1 MLCGLHFPVA
11 IFFRRTHNSDNA
23 LIKKAIFLEREDAIF
38 LEREDKFFL
47 KVIAM
52 ERTKEDKATRV
63 IAIGNQ
69 KGGVAKT
76 TNAVHIATALG
87 EMGRRCLIWDLDMN
101 HGATLHF
108 GIPSEGFLGTF
119 EVLIGEEQPEDVIIT
134 NEDEDVDLPENVH
147 LISARRN
154 LEKIDQ
160 ALVAKNKFIITQD
173 VLIKPLQ
180 NLRGRYDY
188 IFLDT
193 APNATT
199 PTIAAYKAAEL
210 FILSAMPDPFAIA
223 GLNDALA
230 DIQDAQR
237 HGNFR
242 LRLLGV
248 ILSGVD
254 RRTRLANTLNEYVD
268 QIFSPD
274 GRKSAK
280 FRTTISRSTVVPQA
294 QKLGKTLF
302 QTHAMHMVT
311 EQYRGIAREIEERLA
326 EYEKS
331 EIHERGEGQ
340 ALTIE
345 GVGNHG

>member
-1 MLCGLHFPVA
+1 MEQDQLGHETR
-11 IFFRRTHNSDNA
+11 I
-23 LIKKAIFLEREDAIF
+23 
-38 LEREDKFFL
+38 
-47 KVIAM
+47 IA
-52 ERTKEDKATRV
+52 V
-63 IAIGNQ
+63 GNQ

-76 TNAVHIATALG
+76 TNTVHLATALG
-87 EMGRRCLIWDLDMN
+87 EMGRQCLIWDLDMN

-119 EVLIGEEQPEDVIIT
+119 EVLIGEEQPQDVIIT
-134 NEDEDVDLPENVH
+134 NDDEDVELPEHVH
-147 LISARRN
+147 IIAARRN

-160 ALVAKNKFIITQD
+160 ALVAKNKFLITQD
-173 VLIKPLQ
+173 VLLKPLQ
-180 NLRGRYDY
+180 SLRGRYDY

-237 HGNFR
+237 HGNPHI
-242 LRLLGV
+242 RLLGV

-254 RRTRLANTLNEYVD
+254 KRTRLASTLNEYVE
-268 QIFSPD
+268 QIFAPD
-274 GRKSAK
+274 GRRSAK
-280 FRTTISRSTVVPQA
+280 FKTTISRSTVIPQA

-302 QTHAMHMVT
+302 QTHPTHTVT
-311 EQYRGIAREIEERLA
+311 EQYRALAREVETRLL
-326 EYEKS
+326 
-331 EIHERGEGQ
+331 G
-340 ALTIE
+340 LT
-345 GVGNHG
+345 GHHTNLGLYDAQVVR

>member
-1 MLCGLHFPVA
+1 MEQE
-11 IFFRRTHNSDNA
+11 IE
-23 LIKKAIFLEREDAIF
+23 ER
-38 LEREDKFFL
+38 KTQ
-47 KVIAM
+47 VIA
-52 ERTKEDKATRV
+52 V
-63 IAIGNQ
+63 GNQ

-76 TNAVHIATALG
+76 TNAVHIASALG
-87 EMGRRCLIWDLDMN
+87 ELGRRCLIWDLDMN

-108 GIPSEGFLGTF
+108 GISSEGFLGTF

-134 NEDEDVDLPENVH
+134 SEDEDVELPANVH
-147 LISARRN
+147 LIPARRN

-160 ALVAKNKFIITQD
+160 ALAAKNKFIIMQD

-199 PTIAAYKAAEL
+199 PTIAAYKAAEW

-237 HGNFR
+237 HGNHF

-254 RRTRLANTLNEYVD
+254 KRTRLANTLNEYVD

-274 GRKSAK
+274 RRSSAK

-302 QTHAMHMVT
+302 QTHPMHMVT
-311 EQYRGIAREIEERLA
+311 DQYREIVREIEERLA
-326 EYEKS
+326 AFKNSGPRQPREAQAVKV
-331 EIHERGEGQ
+331 RGISNNG
-340 ALTIE
+340 
-345 GVGNHG
+345 

>member
-1 MLCGLHFPVA
+1 MEQDHVA
-11 IFFRRTHNSDNA
+11 CD
-23 LIKKAIFLEREDAIF
+23 
-38 LEREDKFFL
+38 
-47 KVIAM
+47 
-52 ERTKEDKATRV
+52 TRV

-87 EMGRRCLIWDLDMN
+87 ERGRRCLIWDLDMN

-134 NEDEDVDLPENVH
+134 NDDEEVELPENVH
-147 LISARRN
+147 LIAARRN
-154 LEKIDQ
+154 LEQIDE
-160 ALVAKNKFIITQD
+160 ALVAKNKFLITQD
-173 VLIKPLQ
+173 VLIKPLES
-180 NLRGRYDY
+180 LRGQYDY

-199 PTIAAYKAAEL
+199 PTIAAYKAAEW

-230 DIQDAQR
+230 DIQDAQH
-237 HGNFR
+237 HGNTK
-242 LRLLGV
+242 LRLLGM

-254 RRTRLANTLNEYVD
+254 KRTRLANTLSEYVE

-274 GRKSAK
+274 GRRSAK
-280 FRTTISRSTVVPQA
+280 FRTTVSRSTVIPQT
-294 QKLGKTLF
+294 QRLGKTLF
-302 QTHAMHMVT
+302 QTHPTHAVT
-311 EQYRGIAREIEERLA
+311 EQYRALAREIEERLT
-326 EYEKS
+326 EFSDMSSSREP
-331 EIHERGEGQ
+331 HEAQ
-340 ALTIE
+340 I
-345 GVGNHG
+345 VSS